1 MRQKH
6 LRKALITAAKV
17 ALAAALLG
25 YVISKVPLHDVTAP
39 DGEVVKRGFLSVVA
53 GADWSLVALAAGV
66 FLVNF
71 LLMSVRWWYL
81 MRLLDLPVSLWR
93 TVQLTFL
100 GLFFNAV
107 VPGTVGG
114 DLVKAWYVARTT
126 PRKMAVVV
134 SVFFDRA
141 LGLAELT
148 LMGSGMILLVW
159 LTGMKTFAELR
170 TVAALTALVLAA
182 LLLSLTF
189 LLSRRL
195 RRFFRLQ
202 RLYHRLPFA
211 HHIEAVGEA
220 VRTYRRR
227 VAGLLVAVGITILA
241 HIHFIGA
248 IALAGVSV
256 GLGVEW
262 YYYYLYVPLI
272 YIFGAVPLTPGGVGY
287 VEGLYDTFF
296 TSLGAGA
303 SEVFALALLAR
314 FLPLL
319 WGLPGVLVTFT
330 GPKVPE
336 AGAIESDLGIA
347 SGDEDAT

>member
-1 MRQKH
+1 
-6 LRKALITAAKV
+6 
-17 ALAAALLG
+17 
-25 YVISKVPLHDVTAP
+25 
-39 DGEVVKRGFLSVVA
+39 
-53 GADWSLVALAAGV
+53 
-66 FLVNF
+66 
-71 LLMSVRWWYL
+71 
-81 MRLLDLPVSLWR
+81 
-93 TVQLTFL
+93 LTFL

-114 DLVKAWYVARTT
+114 DLVKAWYVARST

-159 LTGMKTFAELR
+159 LAGMKTFAELR
-170 TVAALTALVLAA
+170 TVAALTAVVLAG
-182 LLLSLTF
+182 LGLSLIF
-189 LLSRRL
+189 LLSRRF
-195 RRFFRLQ
+195 RRFFHLQ
-202 RLYHRLPFA
+202 RLYRRLPFS

-220 VRTYRRR
+220 VNVYRGNLH
-227 VAGLLVAVGITILA
+227 GLLVAVGITILA

-256 GLGVEW
+256 GMTVEW

-314 FLPLL
+314 FIPLL

-330 GPKVPE
+330 GPKVPQ
-336 AGAIESDLGIA
+336 AGTIESDLGIA
-347 SGDEDAT
+347 PASQQGAS